1 MSFDLYPAIDI
12 RDGQCVRLIQ
22 GDYDRE
28 IRYQNDPVDVARSFQ
43 DAGAPWIHVVD
54 LDAARSGDPKNLETI
69 GAIARAV
76 DVPVQSGGGVRSVEA
91 AMDLYQA
98 GVSRCVLGT
107 AAVENPALVQELTE
121 MGHRVAV
128 GLDVRG
134 DQVATRG
141 WETDSGQSIFDLLPS
156 FENGGVDAVIVTQID
171 RDGMGIGPDVEGL
184 SAVLSST
191 SLDVIASGGVGSLLH
206 IRQLAKLEVTGR
218 RLAGIIVG
226 KAIHDGAIQ
235 VSAAIEATVN
245 Q

>member
-12 RDGQCVRLIQ
+12 RDGQCVRLVQ

-28 IRYQNDPVDVARSFQ
+28 IRYQNDPVEVARSFQ

-54 LDAARSGDPKNLETI
+54 LDAARSGDPKNLETV

-91 AMDLYQA
+91 AMELYQV

-184 SAVLSST
+184 SAVLTST